1 MITKT
6 SVDVHGTRLRTGY
19 VAPSARPSG
28 KGTWQ
33 PTQPAFFFLGGFM
46 INNSTGVSGVECRRR

>member
-1 MITKT
+1 MITT
-6 SVDVHGTRLRTGY
+6 TFVDVHGTRLRTGY

-33 PTQPAFFFLGGFM
+33 PTPPALLCGFM

>member
-6 SVDVHGTRLRTGY
+6 FVDVHGARLRAGY
-19 VAPSARPSG
+19 VAPSVRPSG
-28 KGTWQ
+28 TCTWQ
-33 PTQPAFFFLGGFM
+33 PTPPAFLLGGFM